1 MKHPCWRAAVAGI
14 WAAFLVTMAAAVTPA
29 VAQTTKCEP
38 GALATKYPSVA
49 GKTFRIGQDGESPP
63 YSFRDPKN
71 FDSVIGFDADLARAV
86 LGCLGAKVEFKIGGW
101 SGLLPAVIAGQSDA
115 MWDNLYYTAERAK
128 LVDYISYMTAGTGI
142 LTKKG
147 NPKNIHSVADACG
160 MSATAVLG
168 TVEEAAFRD
177 QSKKCVA
184 EGKAEINIFTAPD
197 IPASTRLMQTG
208 RADLLMN
215 DLALVDILATDSNG
229 QLERAVKIVSNFKI
243 GVAIKKGRDD
253 VVTAFHDALVVVQND
268 GTQKALYEKYKIDP
282 ALALPSE
289 ILKQ

>member
-1 MKHPCWRAAVAGI
+1 MKHSRWQAAMVGI
-14 WAAFLVTMAAAVTPA
+14 LAAFLIATAGAFNAAL
-29 VAQTTKCEP
+29 AQVTKCEP
-38 GALATKYPSVA
+38 GALASKYPSVA

-71 FDSVIGFDADLARAV
+71 FENVVGFDADLARVV
-86 LGCLGAKVEFKIGGW
+86 LACLGAKLEFKIGGW

-128 LVDYISYMTAGTGI
+128 QVDYVTYMLAGTGI

-160 MSATAVLG
+160 TTATAVLG

-177 QSKKCVA
+177 QDKKCQA
-184 EGKAEINIFTAPD
+184 EGKPAINILTAPD

-208 RADLLMN
+208 RADLFMN
-215 DLALVDILATDSNG
+215 DLALIDILAADSKG
-229 QLERAVKIVSNFKI
+229 ELERAVKIISNFKI
-243 GVAIKKGRDD
+243 GVAVKKGRDD
-253 VVTAFHDALVVVQND
+253 LVTAIHDGIVMMQKN
-268 GTQKALYEKYKIDP
+268 GTEKELYVKYKIDP

-289 ILKQ
+289 VLKQ